1 MAHKNGYHES
11 ANVES
16 STRNG
21 FIEDKIVKP
30 SMIIN
35 PNDYDE
41 VEKLASFV
49 RAKTQYKPKIAI
61 ICGTGL
67 GKIVN
72 LIEKPDV
79 LSYTDIPGFPVSTVR
94 GHKGNF
100 VFGSLN
106 GKSIVCMQGRI
117 HTYEGYSMELCT
129 LPIRLMS
136 LLGVETLIVTNAAGG
151 LNSSS
156 QRQGD
161 IILIKDHLC
170 LPGFAGRS
178 PLCGPNDERFGP
190 RFPTMLNAY
199 DNGLRK
205 IAKDVAK
212 EIGLKLEEGVYAMT
226 GGPQFE
232 TPAENRYFKAL
243 GADLIGMSTA
253 HEVIVARHCDIKCL
267 GLSLVT
273 NLSELETNIEEIP
286 SDVHSEVL
294 KQGEESVDKASNFV
308 AQLVKRL

>member
-1 MAHKNGYHES
+1 MAHTNGYHNGASEKSSES
-11 ANVES
+11 GFVEADIIES
-16 STRNG
+16 ST
-21 FIEDKIVKP
+21 
-30 SMIIN
+30 SIN
-35 PNDYDE
+35 PNAYED
-41 VEKLASFV
+41 VAKLADFV
-49 RAKTQYKPKIAI
+49 RSKTQCKPKIGI
-61 ICGTGL
+61 ICGTGW

-72 LIEKPDV
+72 LIEKPDI
-79 LSYTDIPGFPVSTVR
+79 LSYTDIPGFPVSTVK

-100 VFGSLN
+100 VFGTLC

-129 LPIRLMS
+129 LPVRLMS
-136 LLGVETLIVTNAAGG
+136 LLGVETMIVTNAAGG
-151 LNSSS
+151 LNSST

-170 LPGFAGRS
+170 LPGFAGKS

-190 RFPTMLNAY
+190 RFLSMNNAY
-199 DNGLRK
+199 DRGLRK
-205 IAKDVAK
+205 IAKEVAA
-212 EIGLKLEEGVYAMT
+212 EIGLKLQEGVYAMT

-253 HEVIVARHCDIKCL
+253 HEVIVARHCDIKVV

-273 NLSELETNIEEIP
+273 NLSEFETDVDGETN
-286 SDVHSEVL
+286 DVHSEVL
-294 KQGEESVDKASNFV
+294 KTGEESMEKASNFV
-308 AQLVKRL
+308 TKLVKCL

>member
-1 MAHKNGYHES
+1 MMLKKIAH
-11 ANVES
+11 
-16 STRNG
+16 
-21 FIEDKIVKP
+21 
-30 SMIIN
+30 
-35 PNDYDE
+35 
-41 VEKLASFV
+41 FV
-49 RAKTQYKPKIAI
+49 RSKTQYKPSIGI

-72 LIEKPDV
+72 LIEKPDI
-79 LSYTDIPGFPVSTVR
+79 LSFTDIPGFPVSTVR

-100 VFGSLN
+100 VFGTLC
-106 GKSIVCMQGRI
+106 GKSVICMQGRI
-117 HTYEGYSMELCT
+117 HTYEGYSVDLCT
-129 LPIRLMS
+129 LPVRLMS
-136 LLGVETLIVTNAAGG
+136 LLGVETMIVTNAAGG
-151 LNSSS
+151 LNAS

-190 RFPTMLNAY
+190 RFPSMNNAY

-205 IAKDVAK
+205 IAKDVAAD
-212 EIGLKLEEGVYAMT
+212 IGLNLQEGVYAMT

-253 HEVIVARHCDIKCL
+253 HEVIVARHCDIKVV

-273 NLSELETNIEEIP
+273 NLSELESDIEGIP

-294 KQGEESVDKASNFV
+294 KAGEESVDKASNFV
-308 AQLVKRL
+308 AQLVRRL

>member
-1 MAHKNGYHES
+1 
-11 ANVES
+11 
-16 STRNG
+16 
-21 FIEDKIVKP
+21 
-30 SMIIN
+30 
-35 PNDYDE
+35 
-41 VEKLASFV
+41 
-49 RAKTQYKPKIAI
+49 
-61 ICGTGL
+61 L
-67 GKIVN
+67 GKIVD
-72 LIEKPDV
+72 LIERPEI
-79 LSYTDIPGFPVSTVR
+79 LSYHDIPGFPVSTVR

-100 VFGSLN
+100 VFGTLN
-106 GKSIVCMQGRI
+106 GKQVICMQGRF

-129 LPIRLMS
+129 LPVRLMS
-136 LLGVETLIVTNAAGG
+136 LLGVETMIVTNAAGG
-151 LNSSS
+151 LNAN

-190 RFPTMLNAY
+190 RFPSMANAY

-205 IAKDVAK
+205 IAKDVAT
-212 EIGLKLEEGVYAMT
+212 EIGMKLHEGVYAMT

-232 TPAENRYFKAL
+232 TPAECRYFKAL

-253 HEVIVARHCDIKCL
+253 HEVIVARHCDMKVV

-273 NLSELETNIEEIP
+273 NLSELESDVDGETC
-286 SDVHSEVL
+286 DVHSEVL
-294 KQGEESVDKASNFV
+294 KTGEESVVKASNFV